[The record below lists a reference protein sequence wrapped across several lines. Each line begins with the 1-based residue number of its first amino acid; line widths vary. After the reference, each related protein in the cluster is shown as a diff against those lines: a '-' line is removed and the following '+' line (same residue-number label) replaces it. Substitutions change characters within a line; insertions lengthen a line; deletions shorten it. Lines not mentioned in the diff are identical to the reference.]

1 MEALWRW
8 KITKTNV
15 YQCHKC
21 SALTEGCRH
30 KRHSKIG
37 EVTSC
42 CGDEEGL
49 HGGVGLQINCES

>member
-30 KRHSKIG
+30 KRHSKMG
-37 EVTSC
+37 RSPHVAVMKR
-42 CGDEEGL
+42 DFMEEL
-49 HGGVGLQINCES
+49 DFR